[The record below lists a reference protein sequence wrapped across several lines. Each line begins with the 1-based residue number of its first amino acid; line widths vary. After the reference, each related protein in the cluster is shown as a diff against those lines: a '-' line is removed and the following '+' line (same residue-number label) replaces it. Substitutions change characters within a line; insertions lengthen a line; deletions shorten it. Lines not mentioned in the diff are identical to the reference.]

1 MIRPWN
7 WIKWKVKIDN
17 SLALSPPR
25 TLNSKLTVVANTHF
39 SEKAVTIFKRNRAEF
54 SGLYF
59 GVEIIPTERGSIY
72 LEQQQACFKDRLRI
86 NHGMETG
93 QLIYRGQL
101 KLLFFYLAPF
111 FKFNFSLFWGRSSKQ
126 FFSPTNWRLRFY
138 SSHNVPKEHNPQ
150 RGQTCTVE
158 SIRSWTFW
166 GEREGEEVVLLN

>member
-158 SIRSWTFW
+158 SICSWTFW